1 MGKGEIFS
9 SALALYHLLQD
20 WELSLRSRE
29 QDKGCPCPS
38 LSIEFRRVGRAP
50 HLGSTVE
57 LSLYVSGV
65 PCFSVVCWAVAQ
77 IRERFPPPLPHSS
90 LSMAYGKAGSRV
102 LRVKEIAT
110 YLTSR
115 TLQRKDHA
123 HHLGS
128 MVELALV
135 KGFADDLALKVL
147 EWEIQQPDKFRYL
160 SVLDSGL

>member
-1 MGKGEIFS
+1 MRDREG
-9 SALALYHLLQD
+9 LACTLLTT
-20 WELSLRSRE
+20 
-29 QDKGCPCPS
+29 
-38 LSIEFRRVGRAP
+38 IFRRVGPVPLLSSA
-50 HLGSTVE
+50 VE
-57 LSLYVSGV
+57 LALNVEVSGV
-65 PCFSVVCWAVAQ
+65 SSLSLVFWEVAQ